1 MFLTGDLRGIWLL
14 EYLSLVVAVVCCF
27 SALRRLFDQR
37 SAMFGTC
44 LLLVSFPLVLDG
56 GNLTEEFGLS
66 TQFAALYLFS
76 RGVGRR
82 VGLRPWL
89 IIGFVAGCAVLLKPN
104 LGGAVDCLWRGGRS
118 CARRVT
124 AKLGTWCRHS
134 AALG

>member
-1 MFLTGDLRGIWLL
+1 MFLTGDLRVYGCL

-37 SAMFGTC
+37 SAMFGTEC

-104 LGGAVDCLWRGGRS
+104 LGALWIAFGVASILR
-118 CARRVT
+118 AT
-124 AKLGTWCRHS
+124 A
-134 AALG
+134 